1 MMRNVSRCVV
11 LFTLWFSCSS
21 ARDAIQIENHN
32 QSCVTHHLSIVPGSS
47 VLLPCNFTYNPHNV
61 VSWIHVPTVSVVT
74 ITSGGQ
80 VKFGDPRFGRIH
92 TFPNQ
97 GSRGNFSISISRVN
111 FTDLGSYQ
119 CLMQD
124 QCVQV
129 ELALKTESVVW
140 LSPFYMYIICGVS
153 AFVVLS
159 VGCFLCVYYIFKE
172 KRTTEE
178 NGYENQVDDV
188 LVTGREPG
196 DGQPQDA
203 DSPRSPAY
211 MNQIVYEN
219 NDYIVDEPDYLN
231 QLPRHSGL
239 NGDEASPN
247 SDGPFERVMSQKSKQ
262 KFHSELLNR
271 LRQASLR
278 KHHYVNQ
285 EELRTQQKTRSTKG
299 ARKKK
304 THPQYPNPIYNGS
317 SNALDQM

>member
-129 ELALKTESVVW
+129 ELALKTV
-140 LSPFYMYIICGVS
+140 
-153 AFVVLS
+153 
-159 VGCFLCVYYIFKE
+159 KE

-178 NGYENQVDDV
+178 NGYENQVDD
-188 LVTGREPG
+188 
-196 DGQPQDA
+196 
-203 DSPRSPAY
+203 
-211 MNQIVYEN
+211 
-219 NDYIVDEPDYLN
+219 
-231 QLPRHSGL
+231 
-239 NGDEASPN
+239 
-247 SDGPFERVMSQKSKQ
+247 
-262 KFHSELLNR
+262 ELLNR

-285 EELRTQQKTRSTKG
+285 EELRTQQKTSSFEHRNQKL
-299 ARKKK
+299 
-304 THPQYPNPIYNGS
+304 IVYNHLLHRNVLLPACPRLLVRAVRAVNDSLWFWISPFPLPFESFS
-317 SNALDQM
+317 SERIVHLI